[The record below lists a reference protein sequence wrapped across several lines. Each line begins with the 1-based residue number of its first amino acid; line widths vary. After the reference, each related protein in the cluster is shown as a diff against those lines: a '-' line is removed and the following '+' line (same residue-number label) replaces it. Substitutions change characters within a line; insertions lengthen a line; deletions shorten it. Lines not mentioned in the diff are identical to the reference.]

1 MIVINLSTI
10 QEAYIKYS
18 GDTKEK
24 VREEGRFCILHA
36 ERFALV
42 FRDDGQSVPI
52 LIESV
57 GFAYLEFESH
67 FKQV

>member
-42 FRDDGQSVPI
+42 SEMMGSQFQ
-52 LIESV
+52 
-57 GFAYLEFESH
+57 Y
-67 FKQV
+67 